1 MSTLTARYDR
11 QPADAPPGWAAACN
25 DLAVARGA
33 LRTAPPGIARQ
44 AAYTQ
49 LVLARDLVV
58 ETIHSWV
65 AAAVGA
71 APVERPGRVVVL
83 GDRILFDEGSD
94 IAAVNLAAA
103 IALRVLQLAGI
114 GVVLASGGST
124 HTVHEVVARFGL
136 LGGIA
141 EYGVL
146 TSFTSVGSESE
157 RRAEEQLS
165 RLRTRL
171 HEDPD
176 VVVAPSR
183 LHSVRA
189 CRIVED
195 RTVPIGGPE
204 GRGLL
209 ERLRL
214 TDVALRVTPLHTDF
228 FARDAI
234 QAARLCTLLGTIVP
248 ARLPLV
254 AIAGSASDEWT
265 LQAAP
270 LVFIPVGVLPSYRP
284 HSGQRVT
291 RAGRLSGEVL
301 WAALWHLLPSTGL
314 HRQAAEMLA
323 SMPCPDWFPE
333 SLCRRPALGAPRW
346 LYVGSRESMTASSPS
361 PMSRRVR

>member
-1 MSTLTARYDR
+1 L
-11 QPADAPPGWAAACN
+11 
-25 DLAVARGA
+25 
-33 LRTAPPGIARQ
+33 APPGIARQ

-124 HTVHEVVARFGL
+124 QTVQKVVARFGL
-136 LGGIA
+136 LAGIA

-146 TSFTSVGSESE
+146 TSFRSVKSESE
-157 RRAEEQLS
+157 RRAGEQLS
-165 RLRTRL
+165 ALRTELRL
-171 HEDPD
+171 DPE
-176 VVVAPSR
+176 VILAPSR

-189 CRIVED
+189 SRIVED

-204 GRGLL
+204 GRALL

-214 TDVALRVTPLHTDF
+214 TDVGLRVTPLHTDF
-228 FARDAI
+228 FARDAV
-234 QAARLCTLLGTIVP
+234 QAARLSTLLGTVVP
-248 ARLPLV
+248 VGLPLV
-254 AIAGSASDEWT
+254 AIAGSGSDEWT

-270 LVFIPVGVLPSYRP
+270 LVFVPVGVLPGYRP
-284 HSGQRVT
+284 HGGQRVT

-323 SMPCPDWFPE
+323 CIPYPDWIPE
-333 SLCRRPALGAPRW
+333 SVCRRPALSAPRW
-346 LYVGSRESMTASSPS
+346 LHIADRNSMTTSSPS
-361 PMSRRVR
+361 PMSMRVR

>member
-1 MSTLTARYDR
+1 
-11 QPADAPPGWAAACN
+11 
-25 DLAVARGA
+25 VAR
-33 LRTAPPGIARQ
+33 PGIARQ
-44 AAYTQ
+44 AAFTKM
-49 LVLARDLVV
+49 VLARDLLV
-58 ETIHSWV
+58 ETIHSWL

-71 APVERPGRVVVL
+71 APVERPERVVVL

-94 IAAVNLAAA
+94 VPAVHLAAA

-114 GVVLASGGST
+114 GVVLVSGGSIQ
-124 HTVHEVVARFGL
+124 TVQRLVARFGL
-136 LGGIA
+136 LAGIA

-146 TSFTSVGSESE
+146 TSFTSLRSESE
-157 RRAEEQLS
+157 RRAGEQLS
-165 RLRTRL
+165 RLRTELRL
-171 HEDPD
+171 DPE
-176 VVVAPSR
+176 VVLAPSR

-214 TDVALRVTPLHTDF
+214 TDVRLRVTPLHTDF

-234 QAARLCTLLGTIVP
+234 QSARLSTLLGTIVP
-248 ARLPLV
+248 PGLPLV
-254 AIAGSASDEWT
+254 AVAGSGSDEWT

-270 LVFIPVGVLPSYRP
+270 LVFVPVGVLPGYRP
-284 HSGQRVT
+284 QRGQRVT

-314 HRQAAEMLA
+314 RLQAAEMLA
-323 SMPCPDWFPE
+323 CIPCPDWIPE
-333 SLCRRPALGAPRW
+333 SLCGRPTLGAPRW
-346 LYVGSRESMTASSPS
+346 LHIGDRNSMTTSSPS
-361 PMSRRVR
+361 PMSMRVR